1 MTTLEATHVRT
12 GAQIMCEALVREEV
26 DTIFGIPG
34 GAIMPFYFALPEYA
48 TRLRHVL
55 CRHEQ
60 GAGHAAE
67 GYARATGRVGVCV
80 GTSGPGAT
88 NLVTPI
94 ADAWMDSTPLVAIT
108 GQVSSAMLG
117 KDAFQETDITG
128 ITTPITKHNYLVTR
142 VDDLT
147 YVFRE
152 AFHLARSG
160 RPGPVLIDVTKDA
173 QQARALPRWD
183 VELHLPGYRPTYEGS
198 RGQIRKA
205 AELLARAERPLI
217 MAGNGVIQSGAADEL
232 RALAEL
238 TGIPVITTLHGL
250 GAFPQDHPLSLG
262 MPGMHGWVHVNRAI
276 QECDVL
282 LNVGGRFD
290 DRVTGRASAFAPRA
304 QVIHVDIDP
313 SEIGKNVAA
322 AVPIVGDA
330 RRVLAALIR
339 ETSEQEAKDREPA
352 ERQSTERESTERESR
367 DRAMPGRTGAGHARR
382 AWLDRIREL
391 QTEHEPRQSYRR
403 RPCTSPLAPHDVYEA
418 LDRSLQ
424 SRGGY
429 RVVTD
434 VGQHQMWAAQL
445 IDWRRPRTHIT
456 SGGSG
461 TMGFAIPAALGV
473 ALACPD
479 ETVWVVVGDGGFQMT
494 NQELTTFLQEGVRN
508 VKVAI
513 INNGYLGMVRQ
524 WQELFENRRY
534 SGTPLTGPHF
544 ARLAEAHGIRG
555 ITVEHARDV
564 DAAIAAAWT
573 HDAPVVID
581 FRVEREANV
590 FPIVPAGGSLG
601 EMLTGDGA
609 VEEKAESRMPN
620 AETARSTTVIP
631 ADARFRLPVEHG
643 SPLPRG

>member
-1 MTTLEATHVRT
+1 MTPAEATAIGEPRAAEQVRECAGVRT
-12 GAQIMCEALVREEV
+12 GAQIMCEALIREGV
-26 DTIFGIPG
+26 DTLFGIPG

-48 TRLRHVL
+48 EKLHHVL

-108 GQVSSAMLG
+108 GQVASTMLG

-142 VDDLT
+142 AGDLA

-173 QQARALPRWD
+173 QQGRAVPRWAF
-183 VELHLPGYRPTYEGS
+183 ELRLPGYKPTYEGS
-198 RGQIRKA
+198 RWQIGKA
-205 AELLARAERPLI
+205 VELLVRAERPLI
-217 MAGNGVIQSGAADEL
+217 MAGNGVIQSGATEEL

-238 TGIPVITTLHGL
+238 LGVPVITTLHGL
-250 GAFPQDHPLSLG
+250 GAFPQAHPLSIG

-290 DRVTGRASAFAPRA
+290 DRVTGKASSFAPRA
-304 QVIHVDIDP
+304 RVIHIDIDP
-313 SEIGKNVAA
+313 SEIGKNVAT

-330 RRVLAALIR
+330 RRVLAALVRALR
-339 ETSEQEAKDREPA
+339 ETVGTPGHEPA
-352 ERQSTERESTERESR
+352 SA
-367 DRAMPGRTGAGHARR
+367 DPGV
-382 AWLDRIREL
+382 WLEHIREL
-391 QTEHEPRQSYRR
+391 QAEHEPRQTYRR
-403 RPCTSPLAPHDVYEA
+403 RPTASPLAPHDVYEA

-424 SRGGY
+424 EHGNY

-494 NQELTTFLQEGVRN
+494 NQELTTLLQEGVRN

-524 WQELFENRRY
+524 WQELFDGRRY
-534 SGTPLTGPHF
+534 SGTPLTGPDF
-544 ARLAEAHGIRG
+544 ARLAEAHGIHG
-555 ITVEHARDV
+555 MTVEHARDV
-564 DAAIAAAWT
+564 EAAISFAWS
-573 HDAPVVID
+573 HPAPVVID

-590 FPIVPAGGSLG
+590 FPMVPAGGSLG
-601 EMLTGDGA
+601 EMLVADGA
-609 VEEKAESRMPN
+609 VREKAESRQQK
-620 AETARSTTVIP
+620 AEKSSVGEIP
-631 ADARFRLPVEHG
+631 P
-643 SPLPRG
+643 